1 MDQQLDIVSF
11 KELLPS
17 LNDIFIKLVEGTP
30 VSRSFETKKDQL
42 EYLTRVQKKTFIVS
56 TLLLPVLYVGLIFG
70 MGFIAEKS
78 RETLSIAVIDSS
90 GYFSAPIL
98 EKQNQFDSSS
108 TLTLVNDRSEAQLK
122 EKEDGYDGYL
132 IIPALDWTKGLDSLP
147 LNTYKSYGSAT
158 TAAVEAKINRIWSE
172 VLNDS
177 LQIDI
182 GKQMIL
188 SQSRIGIKAKNIIDE
203 KSDSDTAEGIGY
215 VAGLLMYFILLV
227 YGSQVMMG
235 VMEEKTNRIA
245 EVIVSS
251 VRPFQMM
258 LGKIIGIGAVA
269 LTQFLLWIVFILAAY
284 NIAKEAGTQM
294 GAAEMVGNMQRLF
307 TNVDVPLILFCFGFY
322 FLAGFFFYAS
332 LYGAV
337 GSAVNEDIREA
348 QSLSFP
354 ITMLVIISIAMMTAS
369 IANPS
374 SSIAVWGSLIPFSS
388 PIVMMARIPYGVPG
402 TVPWWQLIA
411 SMIILVLSFLAMVWV
426 AGKIYRTGILLYGKK
441 VTWAEMLKWIF
452 RKN

>member
-1 MDQQLDIVSF
+1 MNKTWI
-11 KELLPS
+11 
-17 LNDIFIKLVEGTP
+17 IIK
-30 VSRSFETKKDQL
+30 R
-42 EYLTRVQKKTFIVS
+42 EYLTRVQKKTFIVA
-56 TLLLPVLYVGLIFG
+56 TLLLPILYVGLIFG
-70 MGFIAEKS
+70 MGFIAENS

-98 EKQNQFDSSS
+98 ENQNRIDSSS
-108 TLTLVNDRSEAQLK
+108 VLTLVNGLSQAELNNK
-122 EKEDGYDGYL
+122 EGGYEGYL
-132 IIPALDWTKGLDSLP
+132 IIPALDWKKGLDSLA

-172 VLNDS
+172 VVNDS
-177 LQIDI
+177 LQIDL
-182 GKQMIL
+182 GKQLIL
-188 SQSRIGIKAKNIIDE
+188 TQSRIGIKAKNVIDE

-269 LTQFLLWIVFILAAY
+269 LTQFLLWIAFILVAY
-284 NIAKEAGTQM
+284 NVAKEAGTQM

-307 TNVDVPLILFCFGFY
+307 TKVDVPLILGCFGFY

-354 ITMLVIISIAMMTAS
+354 ITMLVILSIAMMTAS

-374 SSIAVWGSLIPFSS
+374 GPIALWGSLLPFSS

-411 SMIILVLSFLAMVWV
+411 SMVILVLSFLAMVWL
-426 AGKIYRTGILLYGKK
+426 AGKIYRTGILMYG
-441 VTWAEMLKWIF
+441 
-452 RKN
+452 